1 MKYSVMLLQLG
12 YYWFTG
18 CGDLN
23 ELNVPRHDH
32 KQQIYAQ
39 HVISQAGLHIHD
51 LTAALSDYHTYSEQR
66 LHALF
71 PTLSPVN
78 GRVSRHASQTNNV
91 NFLSQLL
98 WMCYVIKW

>member
-1 MKYSVMLLQLG
+1 M
-12 YYWFTG
+12 
-18 CGDLN
+18 N
-23 ELNVPRHDH
+23 IPRHDH

-39 HVISQAGLHIHD
+39 HVISQAGLHLHD

-78 GRVSRHASQTNNV
+78 DRVSRQSDNV
-91 NFLSQLL
+91 NCLSLRKNIVLTLL
-98 WMCYVIKW
+98 WYFGSPVKHTEKIYKVAVVKMC